1 MKPISIGARMVAV
14 TAAILITTG
23 MAGGLAALAG
33 HHADGR
39 THAGVK
45 LARAG
50 TGCEPVRRAQPD
62 AIADYTKATGSQA
75 RAEAI
80 ARSS

>member
-1 MKPISIGARMVAV
+1 MKPISIGARMVAA

-45 LARAG
+45 HARAG
-50 TGCEPVRRAQPD
+50 IGCEPVRTAQPD
-62 AIADYTKATGSQA
+62 AIADGA
-75 RAEAI
+75 RAAG
-80 ARSS
+80 S